1 MQYKKLANK
10 EKEEVQKKQK
20 QIEDVKKILTTASRG
35 TAKATPTADLT
46 LAPRGDASS
55 STLHSETV
63 DSPTD
68 PAISAQSVVS
78 TDSMSCAQAVTK
90 KPRVAGGK
98 ARQGREGRVSRTVSQ
113 DTSRSV
119 VDAGSRSR
127 GRTSMEHLLV
137 AVGVAVSTRIHI
149 QQELLFKVVLLLA
162 SVVMHTCR
170 HMFD

>member
-1 MQYKKLANK
+1 M
-10 EKEEVQKKQK
+10 QKKQK

-46 LAPRGDASS
+46 LAPRSEASS

-78 TDSMSCAQAVTK
+78 TASGSATLPPGSKRNLNDSMSCAQAVTK

-137 AVGVAVSTRIHI
+137 AVGVAVSTR
-149 QQELLFKVVLLLA
+149 
-162 SVVMHTCR
+162 TCSCMYKR
-170 HMFD
+170 STF